1 MKKRKS
7 FKRTLKLIFG
17 VILVSLVLSELFA
30 VLETLGIGSV
40 LANGIAAIVLI
51 VVSIVATFAGYYVLT
66 RKLLRPLVEMDEAAV
81 ALAGGNLNIDIQY
94 RSEDEMGYLAESFRD
109 RPAARAR
116 TRAALPSSSAS

>member
-51 VVSIVATFAGYYVLT
+51 VVSIAATFAGI
-66 RKLLRPLVEMDEAAV
+66 A
-81 ALAGGNLNIDIQY
+81 Q
-94 RSEDEMGYLAESFRD
+94 
-109 RPAARAR
+109 R
-116 TRAALPSSSAS
+116 TRWVIWRRASGI